1 MAIVDIGSNSVRLV
15 IYESQTRAAATLQN
29 EKAICAI
36 GRDMVTTGRLHAEGC
51 AEALEALA
59 RFRLIADGLG
69 VEQREAVATAA
80 ARDASNGAE
89 FVRRAEGAWGSP
101 IRVLAGE
108 DEARIAAEG
117 VVAGI
122 PDANGLAAD
131 LGGGSLDMV
140 SVRDGRTSG
149 AVTLPFGPL
158 RLMDQSKGDPDK
170 ARDIV
175 DKGLRNLPGLSA
187 PALYAVGG
195 IWRSF
200 ARVDME
206 EHNYPLHVLQQYAIP
221 RGRALRLCKVLSGL
235 SRDSLR
241 KIKVVSKRRADSLPY
256 GAVVLERLL
265 LAGDIKDVV
274 ISAYGLR
281 EGLFYARLSAEER
294 AKDPL
299 LEFAR
304 AANHRMSRVPAHAR
318 EMFDWTAPLFEGE
331 TAEQA
336 RVREASACFS
346 DVGWRRHPDDRAVGA
361 MGQVLTAPFAGAD
374 HRTRA
379 LIASSVFHR
388 YSGDEDFPRELALAG
403 LLDKDDER
411 RALKLG
417 LAWRFA
423 FSLSASAAGEFGHYR
438 LRLTPAKI
446 ILEVPRRREAIAG
459 EPVQKRLG
467 ELADAMDRGRNPGR
481 LTLACVVN
489 ASSVCSTPCAI
500 TSYDA
505 AMRFG
510 ITARTRHPPC
520 AQRLGAMAKFQRVL
534 RLLVGTSQGHAHV
547 RQMREA
553 EFGSVPFL

>member
-1 MAIVDIGSNSVRLV
+1 MSAAGDLRSAPQPRSASRARGPVAIVDIGSNSVRLV
-15 IYESQTRAAATLQN
+15 VYEAQTRAAATVQN

-59 RFRLIADGLG
+59 RFRLMADGLG
-69 VEQREAVATAA
+69 VEQRDAVATAA

-89 FVRRAEGAWGSP
+89 FVRRAESAWGSP

-122 PDANGLAAD
+122 PDADGLAAD

-140 SVRDGRTSG
+140 RVKDGRTSG

-158 RLMDQSKGDPDK
+158 RLMDQSRGDPDK

-175 DKGLRNLPGLSA
+175 DKGLKNLPDLSA

-195 IWRSF
+195 IWRSL

-206 EHNYPLHVLQQYAIP
+206 EHNYPLHVLQHYTIP
-221 RGRALRLCKVLSGL
+221 RGRALRLCRLLANL
-235 SRDSLR
+235 SRDSIR
-241 KIKVVSKRRADSLPY
+241 KIKVVSKRRAESLPY

-265 LAGDIKDVV
+265 EAGGIKDVV

-281 EGLFYARLSAEER
+281 EGILYARLPQEER
-294 AKDPL
+294 TKDPL
-299 LEFAR
+299 IEFAR
-304 AANHRMSRVPAHAR
+304 AANLRMARVPAHAA
-318 EMFDWTAPLFEGE
+318 EMFDWTAPLFDGE
-331 TAEQA
+331 SAQM
-336 RVREASACFS
+336 RRMREASAYFS
-346 DVGWRRHPDDRAVGA
+346 DIGWRRHPDDRAVGT

-379 LIASSVFHR
+379 LIATSLFHR
-388 YSGDEDFPRELALAG
+388 HSGDEDFPRELSIAG

-411 RALKLG
+411 RAKLLG
-417 LAWRFA
+417 LTWRFA
-423 FSLSASAAGEFGHYR
+423 FSLSSSAAGELGNYK
-438 LRLTPAKI
+438 LRLTPAKVV
-446 ILEVPRRREAIAG
+446 LEVPRKREAIAG

-467 ELADAMDRGRNPGR
+467 ELADAMDRKGE
-481 LTLACVVN
+481 
-489 ASSVCSTPCAI
+489 I
-500 TSYDA
+500 
-505 AMRFG
+505 
-510 ITARTRHPPC
+510 
-520 AQRLGAMAKFQRVL
+520 
-534 RLLVGTSQGHAHV
+534 LVG
-547 RQMREA
+547 
-553 EFGSVPFL
+553 